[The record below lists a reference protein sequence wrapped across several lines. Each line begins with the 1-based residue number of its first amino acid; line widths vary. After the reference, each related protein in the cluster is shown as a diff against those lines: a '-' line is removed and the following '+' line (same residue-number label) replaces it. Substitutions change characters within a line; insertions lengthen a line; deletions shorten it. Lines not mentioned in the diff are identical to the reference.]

1 MSQYKMLVAGNLI
14 TGSQTLDVIN
24 PATEEV
30 FATVPRAN
38 KDDVMAAVAAAKI
51 AQKSWKNVAESERK
65 IIVNKIADAI
75 AENAEALA
83 KVITLEQ
90 GKVLDFARMEVQFA
104 EAFCR
109 SLASYEFPVNVLEE
123 TATNRVEE
131 HRIPLGVVA
140 GIIPWNFPLL
150 IAAYKLS
157 PALVTGNAIILKP
170 APTTPVST
178 LMLGEIIADIVPK
191 GLVSVIVDDNDL
203 GPTLTSH
210 PDIAKI
216 SFTGS
221 TPTGKAIMKSA
232 ADTMKRLTLEL
243 GGNDAAIVLDDADPK
258 TIAPGI
264 FGSAFINSGQVC
276 ISLKRLYVHE
286 AVYDELCDEIATLAN
301 AAIVGN
307 GMDEGVQFGPV
318 QNKAQYEKVLS
329 YIEDG
334 KTHGTVIAGGEA
346 PNQPGYV
353 IPLTVI
359 KDLKDGCRLVDEE
372 PFGPVLPIVKY
383 TNLDEVIAGANNSK
397 MGLGGSVWSSNI
409 ERAVKVAAQLD
420 TGTVWINQHCAFG
433 PGIHMAPAKESGLGA
448 EWGKEGVKEF
458 TACKIININ
467 KA

>member
-38 KDDVMAAVAAAKI
+38 KDDVMAAVATAKV

-65 IIVNKIADAI
+65 VIVNKIADAI

-123 TATNRVEE
+123 TDINRVEE

-178 LMLGEIIADIVPK
+178 LMLGEIIANIVPK

-286 AVYDELCDEIATLAN
+286 AVYDELCLEIATLAN

-383 TNLDEVIAGANNSK
+383 TNLDNVIADANNSK

-458 TACKIININ
+458 TACKILNIN

>member
-1 MSQYKMLVAGNLI
+1 MSQYRMLVAGELI
-14 TGSQTLDVIN
+14 EGSTTLDVIN
-24 PATEEV
+24 PATEKV

-38 KDDVMAAVAAAKI
+38 EANVMTAVAAAKN
-51 AQKSWKNVAESERK
+51 AQKLWKNVAEIERRAV
-65 IIVNKIADAI
+65 VNKIADAI

-83 KVITLEQ
+83 IAVTLEQ

-109 SLASYEFPVNVLEE
+109 SLASHEFPVKVLEE
-123 TATNRVEE
+123 TETNRVEE
-131 HRIPLGVVA
+131 HRTPLGVVA
-140 GIIPWNFPLL
+140 AIIPWNFPLL

-157 PALVTGNAIILKP
+157 PALVTGNSIILKP

-203 GPTLTSH
+203 GPVLTTH
-210 PDIAKI
+210 PDVAKI

-232 ADTMKRLTLEL
+232 ADSMKRLTLEL
-243 GGNDAAIVLDDADPK
+243 GGNDAAIVLDDVDPK
-258 TIAPGI
+258 AIAPGI

-276 ISLKRLYVHE
+276 IALKRLYVHE
-286 AVYDELCDEIATLAN
+286 AVYDELCDELAILAN
-301 AAIVGN
+301 DAVVGN
-307 GMDEGVQFGPV
+307 GMEEGVQFGPV

-329 YIEDG
+329 YIAAG
-334 KTHGTVIAGGEA
+334 KAQGTVIAGGEA
-346 PNQPGYV
+346 PNKPGYI

-359 KDLKDGCRLVDEE
+359 KDLHDGCSLVDEE

-383 TNLDEVIAGANNSK
+383 KDVDDAIASANNSK
-397 MGLGGSVWSSNI
+397 MGLGGSVWSSDLD
-409 ERAVKVAAQLD
+409 RASQVAAQLES
-420 TGTVWINQHCAFG
+420 GTVWINQHCAFG
-433 PGIHMAPAKESGLGA
+433 PQIHMAPAKESGIGA

-458 TACKIININ
+458 TACKVISIN
-467 KA
+467 KG

>member
-1 MSQYKMLVAGNLI
+1 MLVAGELI
-14 TGSQTLDVIN
+14 EGSTSLDVIN

-30 FATVPRAN
+30 FATVPRASEA
-38 KDDVMAAVAAAKI
+38 DVLTAVSAAKH
-51 AQKSWKNVAESERK
+51 AQKLWKNVAEVERRAV
-65 IIVNKIADAI
+65 VNKIADAI

-83 KVITLEQ
+83 IAVTLEQ
-90 GKVLDFARMEVQFA
+90 GKVLAFARMEVQFA

-109 SLASYEFPVNVLEE
+109 SLASHEFPVKVLSE

-131 HRIPLGVVA
+131 HRTPLGVVA
-140 GIIPWNFPLL
+140 AIIPWNFPLL

-157 PALVTGNAIILKP
+157 PALVTGNSIILKP

-203 GPTLTSH
+203 GPVLTTH
-210 PDIAKI
+210 PDVAKI

-232 ADTMKRLTLEL
+232 ADSMKRLTLEL
-243 GGNDAAIVLDDADPK
+243 GGNDAAIVLDDVDPK
-258 TIAPGI
+258 AIAPGI

-276 ISLKRLYVHE
+276 IALKRLYVHE
-286 AVYDELCDEIATLAN
+286 AVYDELCDELAKLAN
-301 AAIVGN
+301 DAVVGN
-307 GMDEGVQFGPV
+307 GMEEGVQFGPV

-329 YIEDG
+329 YIEEG
-334 KTHGTVIAGGEA
+334 KAQGTVIAGGEA
-346 PNQPGYV
+346 PNKPGYI

-359 KDLKDGCRLVDEE
+359 KDLHDGCSLVDEE

-383 TNLDEVIAGANNSK
+383 ADVDDAIASANNSK
-397 MGLGGSVWSSNI
+397 MGLGGSVWSSDLD
-409 ERAVKVAAQLD
+409 RASQVAAQLES
-420 TGTVWINQHCAFG
+420 GTVWINQHCAFG
-433 PGIHMAPAKESGLGA
+433 PQIHMAPAKESGIGA

-458 TACKIININ
+458 TACKVININ
-467 KA
+467 KG

>member
-1 MSQYKMLVAGNLI
+1 MSQYKMLVAGELI
-14 TGSQTLDVIN
+14 EGRATLDVIN

-38 KDDVMAAVAAAKI
+38 KADVLTAVAAAKD
-51 AQKSWKNVAESERK
+51 AQKLWKNVAETERRAL
-65 IIVNKIADAI
+65 VNKIADAI
-75 AENAEALA
+75 AENAEELA
-83 KVITLEQ
+83 KAVTLEQ
-90 GKVLDFARMEVQFA
+90 GKVLAFARMEVQFA

-109 SLASYEFPVNVLEE
+109 SLASHEFPVKILNE

-131 HRIPLGVVA
+131 HRTPLGVVA
-140 GIIPWNFPLL
+140 AIIPWNFPLL

-157 PALVTGNAIILKP
+157 PALVTGNSIILKP

-178 LMLGEIIADIVPK
+178 LMLGEIIANIVPK

-203 GPTLTSH
+203 GPVLTTH
-210 PDIAKI
+210 LDVAKI

-232 ADTMKRLTLEL
+232 ADSMKRLTLEL
-243 GGNDAAIVLDDADPK
+243 GGNDAAIVLDDVDPK
-258 TIAPGI
+258 AIAPGI

-276 ISLKRLYVHE
+276 IALKRLYVHE
-286 AVYDELCDEIATLAN
+286 AVYDELCDEIATLAKD
-301 AAIVGN
+301 AIVGN
-307 GMDEGVQFGPV
+307 GMEEGVQFGPV

-329 YIEDG
+329 YIAAG
-334 KTHGTVIAGGEA
+334 KAQGTVIAGGEA

-359 KDLKDGCRLVDEE
+359 KDLHDGCSLVDEE
-372 PFGPVLPIVKY
+372 PFGPVLPIIKY
-383 TNLDEVIAGANNSK
+383 SDVDAAIASANSSK
-397 MGLGGSVWSSNI
+397 MGLGGSVWSSNLD
-409 ERAVKVAAQLD
+409 RASKIAAQLE

-433 PGIHMAPAKESGLGA
+433 PQIHMAPAKESGIGA

-458 TACKIININ
+458 TACKVININ
-467 KA
+467 KG

>member
-1 MSQYKMLVAGNLI
+1 MLVAGELI
-14 TGSQTLDVIN
+14 EGSTTLDVIN
-24 PATEEV
+24 PATEKV

-38 KDDVMAAVAAAKI
+38 EANVMTAISAAKS
-51 AQKSWKNVAESERK
+51 AQKLWKNVAEIERRAV
-65 IIVNKIADAI
+65 VNKIADAI

-83 KVITLEQ
+83 IAVTLEQ

-109 SLASYEFPVNVLEE
+109 SLASHEFPVKVLEE
-123 TATNRVEE
+123 TDTNRVEE
-131 HRIPLGVVA
+131 HRTPLGVVA
-140 GIIPWNFPLL
+140 AIIPWNFPLL

-157 PALVTGNAIILKP
+157 PALVTGNSIILKP

-203 GPTLTSH
+203 GPVLTTH
-210 PDIAKI
+210 PDVAKI

-232 ADTMKRLTLEL
+232 ADSMKRLTLEL
-243 GGNDAAIVLDDADPK
+243 GGNDAAIVLDDVDPK
-258 TIAPGI
+258 AIAPGI

-276 ISLKRLYVHE
+276 IALKRLYVHE
-286 AVYDELCDEIATLAN
+286 AVYDELCDELAKLAN
-301 AAIVGN
+301 DAVVGN
-307 GMDEGVQFGPV
+307 GMEAGVQFGPV

-329 YIEDG
+329 YIKEG
-334 KTHGTVIAGGEA
+334 KAQGTVIAGGEA
-346 PNQPGYV
+346 PNKPGYI

-359 KDLKDGCRLVDEE
+359 KDLHDGCSLVDEE

-383 TNLDEVIAGANNSK
+383 KDVDNAIASANNSK
-397 MGLGGSVWSSNI
+397 MGLGGSVWSSDLD
-409 ERAVKVAAQLD
+409 RAAQVAAQLES
-420 TGTVWINQHCAFG
+420 GTVWINQHCAFG
-433 PGIHMAPAKESGLGA
+433 PQIHMAPAKESGIGA

-458 TACKIININ
+458 TACKVININ
-467 KA
+467 KG

>member
-1 MSQYKMLVAGNLI
+1 MSQYKMLVAGQLVEG
-14 TGSQTLDVIN
+14 TSTLDVIN
-24 PATEEV
+24 PATGDT
-30 FATVPRAN
+30 FTSVPRAS
-38 KDDVMAAVAAAKI
+38 KEDVMIAVAAAKE
-51 AQKSWKNVAESERK
+51 AQLLWKHVPEEERRAV
-65 IIVNKIADAI
+65 VNKIADAI
-75 AENAEALA
+75 AANAEELA
-83 KVITLEQ
+83 KAVTLEQ

-109 SLASYEFPVNVLEE
+109 SLASHEFPVKILEE
-123 TATNRVEE
+123 TETTRVEE
-131 HRIPLGVVA
+131 HRTPLGVVA

-178 LMLGEIIADIVPK
+178 LILGRIIADIVPK
-191 GLVSVIVDDNDL
+191 GLVSVIVDNNDL

-221 TPTGKAIMKSA
+221 TPTGKAI
-232 ADTMKRLTLEL
+232 MKRLTLEL

-276 ISLKRLYVHE
+276 IALKRLYVHE
-286 AVYDELCDEIATLAN
+286 SIYDELCDEIATLAN
-301 AAIVGN
+301 NAVVGN

-329 YIEDG
+329 YIAAG
-334 KTHGTVIAGGEA
+334 KAEGTVIAGGEA
-346 PNQPGYV
+346 PDQPGYV

-359 KDLKDGCRLVDEE
+359 KDLKDGCILVDEE

-383 TNLDEVIAGANNSK
+383 SNLDDVIASANNSK

-409 ERAVKVAAQLD
+409 ERASQVAARLD

-433 PGIHMAPAKESGLGA
+433 PQIHMAPAKESGVGA

>member
-1 MSQYKMLVAGNLI
+1 MSQYKMLVAGELVE
-14 TGSQTLDVIN
+14 GSATLDVIN
-24 PATEEV
+24 PATAEV
-30 FATVPRAN
+30 FTTVPRAN
-38 KDDVMAAVAAAKI
+38 EADVMKAVAAAKS
-51 AQKSWKNVAESERK
+51 AQKLWKNVVESERRV
-65 IIVNKIADAI
+65 IVNKIADAI

-83 KVITLEQ
+83 KAITLEQ
-90 GKVLDFARMEVQFA
+90 GKVLDFARIEVQFA
-104 EAFCR
+104 EDFCR
-109 SLASYEFPVNVLEE
+109 SLASHEFPVKILEE

-131 HRIPLGVVA
+131 HRNPLGVVA
-140 GIIPWNFPLL
+140 AIIPWNFPLL

-170 APTTPVST
+170 APTTPVAT
-178 LMLGEIIADIVPK
+178 LMLGQIIADIVPK
-191 GLVSVIVDDNDL
+191 GLVSIIVDDNDL
-203 GPTLTSH
+203 GPVLTSH

-276 ISLKRLYVHE
+276 IALKRLYVHE
-286 AVYDELCDEIATLAN
+286 AVYDELCDEIATLAKN
-301 AAIVGN
+301 AVVGN
-307 GMDEGVQFGPV
+307 GMEEGVQFGPV

-329 YIEDG
+329 YIAAG
-334 KTHGTVIAGGEA
+334 KAQGTVIAGGEA

-359 KDLKDGCRLVDEE
+359 KDLHDGCSLVDEE
-372 PFGPVLPIVKY
+372 PFGPVLPIIKY
-383 TNLDEVIAGANNSK
+383 TDLDEVIANANNSK
-397 MGLGGSVWSSNI
+397 MGLGGSVWSSNL
-409 ERAVKVAAQLD
+409 ERASKVAAQLE

-433 PGIHMAPAKESGLGA
+433 PKIHMAPAKESGIGA

-458 TACKIININ
+458 TACKVININ
-467 KA
+467 KV

>member
-1 MSQYKMLVAGNLI
+1 MLVAGKLI
-14 TGSQTLDVIN
+14 EGSTTLDVIN
-24 PATEEV
+24 PATEKV

-38 KDDVMAAVAAAKI
+38 EANVMTAISAAKS
-51 AQKSWKNVAESERK
+51 AQKLWKNVAEIERRAV
-65 IIVNKIADAI
+65 VNKIADAI

-83 KVITLEQ
+83 IAVTLEQ

-109 SLASYEFPVNVLEE
+109 SLASHEFPVKVLEE
-123 TATNRVEE
+123 TDTNRVEE
-131 HRIPLGVVA
+131 HRTPLGVVA
-140 GIIPWNFPLL
+140 AIIPWNFPLL

-157 PALVTGNAIILKP
+157 PALVTGNSIILKP

-203 GPTLTSH
+203 GPVLTTH
-210 PDIAKI
+210 PDVAKI

-232 ADTMKRLTLEL
+232 ADSMKRLTLEL
-243 GGNDAAIVLDDADPK
+243 GGNDAAIVLDDVDPK
-258 TIAPGI
+258 AIAPGI

-276 ISLKRLYVHE
+276 IALKRLYVHE
-286 AVYDELCDEIATLAN
+286 AVYDELCDELAKLAN
-301 AAIVGN
+301 DAVVGN
-307 GMDEGVQFGPV
+307 GMEAGVQFGPV

-329 YIEDG
+329 YIKEG
-334 KTHGTVIAGGEA
+334 KAQGTVIAGGEA
-346 PNQPGYV
+346 PNKPGYI

-359 KDLKDGCRLVDEE
+359 KDLHDGCSLVDEE

-383 TNLDEVIAGANNSK
+383 KDVDNAIASANNSK
-397 MGLGGSVWSSNI
+397 MGLGGSVWSSDLD
-409 ERAVKVAAQLD
+409 RAAQVAAQLES
-420 TGTVWINQHCAFG
+420 GTVWINQHCAFG
-433 PGIHMAPAKESGLGA
+433 PQIHMAPAKESGIGA

-458 TACKIININ
+458 TACKVININ
-467 KA
+467 KG

>member
-1 MSQYKMLVAGNLI
+1 MSQYKMLVAGELI
-14 TGSQTLDVIN
+14 EGRATLDVIN

-38 KDDVMAAVAAAKI
+38 KADVLTAVAAAKD
-51 AQKSWKNVAESERK
+51 AQKLWKNVAETERRAL
-65 IIVNKIADAI
+65 VNKIADAI
-75 AENAEALA
+75 AENAEELA
-83 KVITLEQ
+83 KAVTLEQ
-90 GKVLDFARMEVQFA
+90 GKVLAFARMEVQFA

-109 SLASYEFPVNVLEE
+109 SLASHEFPVKVLNE

-131 HRIPLGVVA
+131 HRTPLGVVA
-140 GIIPWNFPLL
+140 AIIPWNFPLL

-157 PALVTGNAIILKP
+157 PALVTGNSIILKP

-178 LMLGEIIADIVPK
+178 LMLGEIIANIVPK

-203 GPTLTSH
+203 GPVLTTH
-210 PDIAKI
+210 LDVAKI

-232 ADTMKRLTLEL
+232 ADSMKRLTLEL

-258 TIAPGI
+258 AIAPGI

-276 ISLKRLYVHE
+276 IALKRLYVHE
-286 AVYDELCDEIATLAN
+286 AVYDELCDEIATLAKD
-301 AAIVGN
+301 AIVGN
-307 GMDEGVQFGPV
+307 GMEEGVQFGPV

-329 YIEDG
+329 YIAAG
-334 KTHGTVIAGGEA
+334 KAQGTVIAGGEA

-359 KDLKDGCRLVDEE
+359 KDLHDGCSLVDEE
-372 PFGPVLPIVKY
+372 PFGPVLPIIKY
-383 TNLDEVIAGANNSK
+383 SDVDAAIASANSSK
-397 MGLGGSVWSSNI
+397 MGLGGSVWSSNLD
-409 ERAVKVAAQLD
+409 RASKIAAQLE

-433 PGIHMAPAKESGLGA
+433 PQIHMAPAKESGIGA

-458 TACKIININ
+458 TACKVININ
-467 KA
+467 KG

>member
-1 MSQYKMLVAGNLI
+1 MSQYKMLVAGQLVEG
-14 TGSQTLDVIN
+14 TSTLDVIN
-24 PATEEV
+24 PATGDT
-30 FATVPRAN
+30 FTSVPRAS
-38 KDDVMAAVAAAKI
+38 KEDVMIAVAAAKE
-51 AQKSWKNVAESERK
+51 AQLLWKHVPEEERRAV
-65 IIVNKIADAI
+65 VNKIADAI
-75 AENAEALA
+75 AANAEELA
-83 KVITLEQ
+83 KAVTLEQ

-109 SLASYEFPVNVLEE
+109 SLASHEFPVKILEE
-123 TATNRVEE
+123 TETTRVEE
-131 HRIPLGVVA
+131 HRTPLGVVA

-178 LMLGEIIADIVPK
+178 LILGRIIADIVPK
-191 GLVSVIVDDNDL
+191 GLVSVIVDNNDL

-276 ISLKRLYVHE
+276 IALKRLYVHE
-286 AVYDELCDEIATLAN
+286 SIYDELCDEIATLAN
-301 AAIVGN
+301 NAVVGN

-329 YIEDG
+329 YIAAG
-334 KTHGTVIAGGEA
+334 KAEGTVIAGGEA
-346 PNQPGYV
+346 PDQPGYV

-359 KDLKDGCRLVDEE
+359 KDLKDGCILVDEE

-383 TNLDEVIAGANNSK
+383 SNLDDVIASANNSK

-409 ERAVKVAAQLD
+409 ERASQVAARLD

-433 PGIHMAPAKESGLGA
+433 PQIHMAPAKESGVGA

>member
-1 MSQYKMLVAGNLI
+1 MSQYKMLVAGELVE
-14 TGSQTLDVIN
+14 GSATLDVIN
-24 PATEEV
+24 PATAEV
-30 FATVPRAN
+30 FTTVPRAN
-38 KDDVMAAVAAAKI
+38 EADVMKAVAAAKS
-51 AQKSWKNVAESERK
+51 AQKLWKNVAESERRA
-65 IIVNKIADAI
+65 IVNKIADAI

-83 KVITLEQ
+83 KAITLEQ
-90 GKVLDFARMEVQFA
+90 GKVLDFARIEVQFA
-104 EAFCR
+104 EDFCR
-109 SLASYEFPVNVLEE
+109 SLASHEFPVRILEE

-131 HRIPLGVVA
+131 HRNPLGVVA
-140 GIIPWNFPLL
+140 AIIPWNFPLL

-170 APTTPVST
+170 APTTPVAT
-178 LMLGEIIADIVPK
+178 LMLGQIIADIVPK
-191 GLVSVIVDDNDL
+191 GLVSIIVDDNDL
-203 GPTLTSH
+203 GPVLTSH

-276 ISLKRLYVHE
+276 IALKRLYVHE
-286 AVYDELCDEIATLAN
+286 AVYDELCDEIATLAKN
-301 AAIVGN
+301 AVVGN
-307 GMDEGVQFGPV
+307 GMEKGVQFGPV

-329 YIEDG
+329 YIEAG
-334 KTHGTVIAGGEA
+334 KAQGTVIAGGEA

-359 KDLKDGCRLVDEE
+359 KDLHDGCSLVDEE
-372 PFGPVLPIVKY
+372 PFGPVLPIIKY
-383 TNLDEVIAGANNSK
+383 SDLDEVIASANNSK
-397 MGLGGSVWSSNI
+397 MGLGGSVWSSNL
-409 ERAVKVAAQLD
+409 ERASKVAAQLE

-433 PGIHMAPAKESGLGA
+433 PQIHMAPAKESGIGA

-458 TACKIININ
+458 TACKVININ

>member
-1 MSQYKMLVAGNLI
+1 MNQYKMLVAGQLVE
-14 TGSQTLDVIN
+14 GKQTLDVIN

-30 FATVPRAN
+30 FATVPRAS
-38 KDDVMAAVAAAKI
+38 KEDVMIAVAAAKK
-51 AQKSWKNVAESERK
+51 AQLLWKHVPEAERRAV
-65 IIVNKIADAI
+65 VNKIADAI
-75 AENAEALA
+75 AENAEELA
-83 KVITLEQ
+83 KTITLEQ
-90 GKVLDFARMEVQFA
+90 GKVLDFSRMEVQFA

-109 SLASYEFPVNVLEE
+109 SLASHEFPVKVLEE
-123 TATNRVEE
+123 TETNRVEE
-131 HRIPLGVVA
+131 YRTPLGVVA

-178 LMLGEIIADIVPK
+178 LILGRIIANIVPE

-276 ISLKRLYVHE
+276 IALKRLYVHE
-286 AVYDELCDEIATLAN
+286 SIYDELCDEIATLAN
-301 AAIVGN
+301 NAVVGN

-329 YIEDG
+329 YIAAG
-334 KTHGTVIAGGEA
+334 KAEGTVIAGGEA
-346 PNQPGYV
+346 SDQPGYV

-359 KDLKDGCRLVDEE
+359 KDLKDGCILVDEE

-383 TNLDEVIAGANNSK
+383 SNLDDVIASANNSK
-397 MGLGGSVWSSNI
+397 MGLGGSVWSSNL
-409 ERAVKVAAQLD
+409 ERASQVAARLD

-433 PGIHMAPAKESGLGA
+433 PQIHMAPAKESGVGA

>member
-1 MSQYKMLVAGNLI
+1 MSQYKMLVAGQLVEG
-14 TGSQTLDVIN
+14 TSTLDVIN
-24 PATEEV
+24 PATGDT
-30 FATVPRAN
+30 FTSVPRAS
-38 KDDVMAAVAAAKI
+38 KEDVMIAVAAAKE
-51 AQKSWKNVAESERK
+51 AQLLWKHVPEEERRAV
-65 IIVNKIADAI
+65 VNKIADAI
-75 AENAEALA
+75 AANAEELA
-83 KVITLEQ
+83 KAVTLEQ

-109 SLASYEFPVNVLEE
+109 SLASHEFPVKILEE
-123 TATNRVEE
+123 TETTRVEE
-131 HRIPLGVVA
+131 HRTPLGVVA

-178 LMLGEIIADIVPK
+178 LILGRIIADIVPK
-191 GLVSVIVDDNDL
+191 GLVSVIVDNNDL

-221 TPTGKAIMKSA
+221 TPTGKAIMKSV
-232 ADTMKRLTLEL
+232 TLEL

-276 ISLKRLYVHE
+276 IALKRLYVHE
-286 AVYDELCDEIATLAN
+286 SIYDELCDEIATLAN
-301 AAIVGN
+301 NAVVGN

-329 YIEDG
+329 YIAAG
-334 KTHGTVIAGGEA
+334 KAEGTVIAGGEA
-346 PNQPGYV
+346 PDQPGYV

-359 KDLKDGCRLVDEE
+359 KDLKDGCILVDEE

-383 TNLDEVIAGANNSK
+383 SNLDDVIASANNSK

-409 ERAVKVAAQLD
+409 ERASQVAARLD

-433 PGIHMAPAKESGLGA
+433 PQIHMAPAKESGVGA

-458 TACKIININ
+458 TAF
-467 KA
+467 

>member
-38 KDDVMAAVAAAKI
+38 KGDVMAAVAAAKI

-123 TATNRVEE
+123 TETNRVEE

-286 AVYDELCDEIATLAN
+286 AVYDELCDEIAALAN

-334 KTHGTVIAGGEA
+334 KAHGTVIAGGEA

-383 TNLDEVIAGANNSK
+383 TNLDDVIAGANNSK

-448 EWGKEGVKEF
+448 EWGREGVKEF

>member
-1 MSQYKMLVAGNLI
+1 MSQYKMLVAGELI
-14 TGSQTLDVIN
+14 EGRATLDVIN

-38 KDDVMAAVAAAKI
+38 KADVLTAVAAAKD
-51 AQKSWKNVAESERK
+51 AQKLWKNVAETERRAL
-65 IIVNKIADAI
+65 VNKIADAI
-75 AENAEALA
+75 AENAEELA
-83 KVITLEQ
+83 KAVTLEQ
-90 GKVLDFARMEVQFA
+90 GKVLAFARMEVQFA

-109 SLASYEFPVNVLEE
+109 SLASHEFPVKILNE

-131 HRIPLGVVA
+131 HRTPLGVVA
-140 GIIPWNFPLL
+140 AIIPWNFPLL

-157 PALVTGNAIILKP
+157 PALVTGNSIILKP

-178 LMLGEIIADIVPK
+178 LMLGEIIANIVPK

-203 GPTLTSH
+203 GPVLTTH
-210 PDIAKI
+210 LDVAKI

-232 ADTMKRLTLEL
+232 ADSMKRLTLEL

-258 TIAPGI
+258 AIAPGI

-276 ISLKRLYVHE
+276 IALKRLYVHE
-286 AVYDELCDEIATLAN
+286 AVYDELCDEIATLAKD
-301 AAIVGN
+301 AIVGN
-307 GMDEGVQFGPV
+307 GMEEGVQFGPV

-329 YIEDG
+329 YIAAG
-334 KTHGTVIAGGEA
+334 KAQGTVIAGGEA

-359 KDLKDGCRLVDEE
+359 KDLHDGCSLVDEE
-372 PFGPVLPIVKY
+372 PFGPVLPIIKY
-383 TNLDEVIAGANNSK
+383 SDVDAAIASANSSK
-397 MGLGGSVWSSNI
+397 MGLGGSVWSSNLD
-409 ERAVKVAAQLD
+409 RASKIAAQLE

-433 PGIHMAPAKESGLGA
+433 PQIHMAPAKESGIGA

-458 TACKIININ
+458 TACKVININ
-467 KA
+467 KG

>member
-1 MSQYKMLVAGNLI
+1 MSQYKMLVAGELVE
-14 TGSQTLDVIN
+14 GSATLDVIN
-24 PATEEV
+24 PATAEV
-30 FATVPRAN
+30 FTTVPRAN
-38 KDDVMAAVAAAKI
+38 EADVMKAVAAAKS
-51 AQKSWKNVAESERK
+51 AQKLWKNVAESERRA
-65 IIVNKIADAI
+65 IVNKIADAI

-83 KVITLEQ
+83 KAITLEQ
-90 GKVLDFARMEVQFA
+90 GKVLDFARIEVQFA
-104 EAFCR
+104 EDFCR
-109 SLASYEFPVNVLEE
+109 SLASHEFPVKILEE

-131 HRIPLGVVA
+131 HRNPLGVVA
-140 GIIPWNFPLL
+140 AIIPWNFPLL

-170 APTTPVST
+170 APTTPVAT
-178 LMLGEIIADIVPK
+178 LMLGQIIADIVPK
-191 GLVSVIVDDNDL
+191 GLVSIIVDDNDL
-203 GPTLTSH
+203 GPVLTSH

-276 ISLKRLYVHE
+276 IALKRLYVHE
-286 AVYDELCDEIATLAN
+286 AVYDELCDEIATLAKN
-301 AAIVGN
+301 AVVGN
-307 GMDEGVQFGPV
+307 GMEKGVQFGPV

-329 YIEDG
+329 YIEAG
-334 KTHGTVIAGGEA
+334 KAQGTVIAGGEA

-359 KDLKDGCRLVDEE
+359 KDLHDGCSLVDEE
-372 PFGPVLPIVKY
+372 PFGPVLPIIKY
-383 TNLDEVIAGANNSK
+383 SDLDEVIASANNSK
-397 MGLGGSVWSSNI
+397 MGLGGSVWSSNL
-409 ERAVKVAAQLD
+409 ERASKVAAQLE

-433 PGIHMAPAKESGLGA
+433 PQIHMAPAKESGIGA

-458 TACKIININ
+458 TACKVININ